1 VASPLPLLNGCNQ
14 LAYATTDLAE
24 AKVLF
29 ARRYGIPSFQDMGDI
44 DVKLEGG
51 GSMQLRF
58 ALAFIGPT
66 QYELIQPLGGRI
78 DFFTRLFTKP
88 GFDLVLHHVN
98 LRIPTIPEFEMVRA
112 GIQAA
117 GHAVPLAG
125 GSPSGGRFFYV
136 DTRAELGHDLE
147 YVYVTPERVAA
158 YASLP
163 HH

>member
-14 LAYATTDLAE
+14 LAYATTDLRE
-24 AKVLF
+24 AMAVF
-29 ARRYGIPSFQDMGDI
+29 ARRYAIPAFREMGDI
-44 DVKLEGG
+44 DVKLEDGG
-51 GSMQLRF
+51 AMQLRF

-78 DFFTRLFTKP
+78 EFFTRLFTQP
-88 GFDLVLHHVN
+88 GFNLVLHHVN
-98 LRIPTIPEFEMVRA
+98 LRMRSVAQHDEMRTGLV
-112 GIQAA
+112 AA
-117 GHAVPLAG
+117 GHKIPLAG
-125 GSPSGGRFFYV
+125 RSPTGGRFFYV

-147 YVYVTPERVAA
+147 YVYITPEREAA